1 MYESVLRHV
10 KCFVYLLIF
19 VFLSTP
25 VFSKNYYVAISGKNS
40 NSGTI
45 QHPFR
50 TIQFGVNHLKP
61 GDRCIVRE
69 GVYREKVVFRK
80 SGKKDLP
87 IRLVNYQNEQ
97 VTIAPALVT
106 QKWKRWKKNIY
117 RVPCS
122 GKVLQLFIDGKP
134 SMQASYPDIVEGDM
148 NVKSWGDMQAFP
160 DKTVL
165 LKGLSKFSHL
175 EGCHFLGLSN
185 MGLVALNG
193 EVVLHKGD
201 LITLQNDAFYWDK
214 AFISNYLGVGKG
226 FMTGSLKFLDHE
238 GEWFADGKYLYF
250 WPPNG
255 NPTNCEVTTRTHLN
269 SLILDHQSFIKVKGI
284 QLFGSN
290 LSLKHSKNCVVKD
303 ASVQFPTPFFHFN
316 NGFERFGHESKEAD
330 KTIKWSGKGV
340 EVSGSR
346 NAIIN
351 CYIAH
356 SWGDGLTIS
365 GNHNTFRNCISYDC
379 NWMAIDCAPLHISGE
394 RHSVSHCTF
403 SRSARS
409 VLVNRKLEKSKIIY
423 NEIREGGLLCNDL
436 GLTYCYDTD
445 GKGTEIAYNWLH
457 DNRATFLGVGIY
469 LDNTHKNFKV
479 HHNVIW
485 NCFIAMMINEPCE
498 NDIIAHNTFFQ
509 NKYSMSCWPPRP
521 TGNVNIKTYNNI
533 TDTDLKAAWH
543 QDFHGSIK
551 DSNHVTTN
559 IYSIL
564 QNPTE
569 KDFQLRANAY
579 PIDKGINYY
588 NSKSHEGK
596 APDLGAYEY
605 GKPKWIPGA
614 NLKIT
619 NLLYEPS
626 PDSEFETVEQNPLVE
641 YSYTFL
647 WFALLLYILKKWK
660 FIHSTGIKTQTIYLL
675 FGVKVLF
682 GFALFWVYNY
692 YYLNTN
698 TADIFKYFE
707 DAKVLKHYIYKDSP
721 ADYLKFIVGFHIDTP
736 ATQEAILHTKHWVK
750 LVEINALNDN
760 QTIIRM
766 HGLLLFITN
775 GYFHIHTLIF
785 CFISF
790 IGCIFLFKTIKALFP
805 LENGKLIIGIF
816 LIPSVLFWSSGVLK
830 ESILIFGIGLFVY
843 HWWKVIYKQGK
854 YLLSI
859 PLIIGSL
866 YLIMILKSYVIIA
879 MTPSLFAW
887 FIIHRTKTK
896 FYIPIFFIINAA
908 YVIFLF
914 KSHDFLTSFN
924 FMEHLMFKQNDFINV
939 ATEMHAQSKIEL
951 PILDGTYSSL
961 LTNIPN
967 AIYNVFC
974 QPEMSRIT
982 NALMLFSFLENLFII
997 SLIGVMIFFF
1007 KNPSKEQR
1015 LFIWFC
1021 FFYILLLSILIGL
1034 VVPISGAIVRY
1045 KIPFIPF
1052 LVVSV
1057 LICIDFKKINNIF
1070 KKT

>member
-1 MYESVLRHV
+1 MCESVLRHA

-19 VFLSTP
+19 VFLSSP
-25 VFSKNYYVAISGKNS
+25 VYSKNYYVAISGKNS

-87 IRLVNYQNEQ
+87 IRLLNYQNEQ

-134 SMQASYPDIVEGDM
+134 SMQASYPDIIEGDM

-165 LKGLSKFSHL
+165 LKGLSQFSHL
-175 EGCHFLGLSN
+175 EGCHFLGLSRN
-185 MGLVALNG
+185 GLVSLNG
-193 EVVLHKGD
+193 TVKKQNGD
-201 LITLQNDAFYWDK
+201 QIALKNDAFYWDPK
-214 AFISNYLGVGKG
+214 FIHNYLGLGKG
-226 FMTGSLKFLDHE
+226 FITGNFQFLDHP
-238 GEWFADGKYLYF
+238 GEWFQKRNYLYF
-250 WPPNG
+250 IPNG
-255 NPTNCEVTTRTHLN
+255 NKDCEITIRKNFHQLIIDNQSFLIINGIHLFGCNFKALNSTNCQFTN
-269 SLILDHQSFIKVKGI
+269 
-284 QLFGSN
+284 GSV
-290 LSLKHSKNCVVKD
+290 LY
-303 ASVQFPTPFFHFN
+303 PTPFFHFESGWERVWNKN
-316 NGFERFGHESKEAD
+316 NSSKNPFNWHGKGSE
-330 KTIKWSGKGV
+330 ISGKNNKI
-340 EVSGSR
+340 S
-346 NAIIN
+346 NT
-351 CYIAH
+351 YIAH
-356 SWGDGLTIS
+356 SWGDGLTIQ
-365 GNHNTFRNCISYDC
+365 GQNNVVKNCIVYDC
-379 NWMAIDCAPLHISGE
+379 NWMAIDCAPLYITGKNHL
-394 RHSVSHCTF
+394 VKNCTF
-403 SRSARS
+403 SHSSRSL
-409 VLVNRKLEKSKIIY
+409 LVNRELENSKIIY
-423 NEIREGGLLCNDL
+423 NEIREGGLLCDDL
-436 GLTYCYDTD
+436 GLTYCYEID

-457 DNRATFLGVGIY
+457 DNHAPFYGAGIY
-469 LDNTHKNFKV
+469 LDNGHKNFKV
-479 HHNVIW
+479 HHNVVW
-485 NCFIAMMINEPCE
+485 NCFIGMTINEPCE

-588 NSKSHEGK
+588 DSKSHEGK

-626 PDSEFETVEQNPLVE
+626 PDSEFEKVEQNPWVE

-760 QTIIRM
+760 QTIIRI
-766 HGLLLFITN
+766 HALLLFITN

-805 LENGKLIIGIF
+805 LENGKIITGIF

-843 HWWKVIYKQGK
+843 HWWKVIYKHGK

-879 MTPSLFAW
+879 MLPSIISWYL
-887 FIIHRTKTK
+887 IHRTKTK
-896 FYIPIFFIINAA
+896 FYLPIFLIINAA

-914 KSHDFLTSFN
+914 KSHDFLPSFN
-924 FMEHLMFKQNDFINV
+924 FMEHLMFKQSDFINV

-997 SLIGVMIFFF
+997 SLIGVMLFFF
-1007 KNPSKEQR
+1007 KKPSKEQR

-1021 FFYILLLSILIGL
+1021 FFYILLLSILIGW

-1052 LVVSV
+1052 LVMSV

>member
-1 MYESVLRHV
+1 MYESVLRHA
-10 KCFVYLLIF
+10 KRFVYLLIF

-25 VFSKNYYVAISGKNS
+25 VYSKNYYVAISGKNS

-87 IRLVNYQNEQ
+87 IRLLNYQNEQ

-134 SMQASYPDIVEGDM
+134 SMQASYPDIIEGDM

-185 MGLVALNG
+185 RGIVAISGNIIN
-193 EVVLHKGD
+193 HRKNT
-201 LITLQNDAFYWDK
+201 ITLKNDEFYWDQK
-214 AFISNYLGVGKG
+214 FIDNYLGNGKG
-226 FMTGSLKFLDHE
+226 FITGKLQLLDSP
-238 GEWFADGKYLYF
+238 GEWFHDGKYLYY
-250 WPPNG
+250 WPLKTISKTEICIRKFENQLKLK
-255 NPTNCEVTTRTHLN
+255 NLEYINIT
-269 SLILDHQSFIKVKGI
+269 GI
-284 QLFGSN
+284 NLFGV
-290 LSLKHSKNCVVKD
+290 SLLLNSKNCSIKNCKILY
-303 ASVQFPTPFFHFN
+303 PTPFFKSTSGFN
-316 NGFERFGHESKEAD
+316 SKEGLGV
-330 KTIKWSGKGV
+330 KISGEKNIIKNS
-340 EVSGSR
+340 
-346 NAIIN
+346 
-351 CYIAH
+351 YIAH
-356 SWGDGLTIS
+356 SWGNGIMIA
-365 GNHNTFRNCISYDC
+365 GRKNTVQNCIVYDC
-379 NWMAIDCAPLHISGE
+379 DWMAIDCAPLLLLGKNHKILNS
-394 RHSVSHCTF
+394 SF
-403 SRSARS
+403 SNTARS
-409 VLVNRKLEKSKIIY
+409 GILFGVLEKCKIKY
-423 NEIREGGLLCNDL
+423 NEIKESGLMCDDL
-436 GLTYCYDTD
+436 GLIYCYYND
-445 GKGTEIAYNWLH
+445 GKNTEIAYNWLH
-457 DNRATFLGVGIY
+457 DNHAPFYGAGIY
-469 LDNTHKNFKV
+469 LDNGHKNFKV
-479 HHNVIW
+479 HHNVVW
-485 NCFIAMMINEPCE
+485 NCFIGMTINEPCE

-543 QDFHGSIK
+543 QDYHGSIK

-626 PDSEFETVEQNPLVE
+626 PDSEFETVEQNPWVE

-647 WFALLLYILKKWK
+647 WFALLVYILKKWK
-660 FIHSTGIKTQTIYLL
+660 FIQSTGIKTQTIYLL

-707 DAKVLKHYIYKDSP
+707 DAKVLKHYIYNDSP
-721 ADYLKFIVGFHIDTP
+721 IDYLKFIFGFHIDTP

-760 QTIIRM
+760 QTIIRI
-766 HGLLLFITN
+766 HALLLFITN

-805 LENGKLIIGIF
+805 LENGKIIIGLF

-879 MTPSLFAW
+879 MLPSIISWYL
-887 FIIHRTKTK
+887 IHRTKTK
-896 FYIPIFFIINAA
+896 FYLPIFLIINAA

-914 KSHDFLTSFN
+914 KSHDFLPSFN

-1007 KNPSKEQR
+1007 KKPSKEQR

-1057 LICIDFKKINNIF
+1057 LICIDFEKIKNIF
-1070 KKT
+1070 KKM